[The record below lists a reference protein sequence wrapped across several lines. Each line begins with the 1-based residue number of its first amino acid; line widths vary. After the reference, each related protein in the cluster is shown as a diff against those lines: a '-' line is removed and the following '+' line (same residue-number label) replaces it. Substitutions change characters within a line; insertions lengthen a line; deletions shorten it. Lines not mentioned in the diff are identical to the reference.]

1 MSDKRSDIMKIWRE
15 CFPADSQEWVD
26 MYFAREYDPTCALT
40 AVDDRG
46 LTVSSLLLQPYSMSF
61 HGSDTGISYISGAA
75 TMPRYRGQGFMT
87 RLIHEAL
94 ILSHSRGDMLCTL
107 IPASRKLRF
116 YYARMGFADVFYTR
130 LHRYTSTHTFAGP
143 GNYDDASACDMAR
156 LYEAYAAL
164 AAMRPCAV
172 RHTSR
177 QFGTIMA
184 DNLLCG
190 GTFKAVADCGSG
202 HITAMAWAVPEEDS
216 PTVRIIDILSTS
228 EDSRRA
234 VLQLIRANYPDRPI
248 TIADTPPDRLVG
260 GTDSACDG
268 TRDRGHTSFRDN
280 GPQQPV
286 A

>member
-1 MSDKRSDIMKIWRE
+1 
-15 CFPADSQEWVD
+15 

-130 LHRYTSTHTFAGP
+130 LHRYTSTHTFAGQATTTTHRP
-143 GNYDDASACDMAR
+143 VTWPDSMKHMPLWRQCVRA
-156 LYEAYAAL
+156 
-164 AAMRPCAV
+164 PCAT
-172 RHTSR
+172 RRDS
-177 QFGTIMA
+177 
-184 DNLLCG
+184 
-190 GTFKAVADCGSG
+190 SG
-202 HITAMAWAVPEEDS
+202 
-216 PTVRIIDILSTS
+216 L
-228 EDSRRA
+228 
-234 VLQLIRANYPDRPI
+234 
-248 TIADTPPDRLVG
+248 
-260 GTDSACDG
+260 
-268 TRDRGHTSFRDN
+268 
-280 GPQQPV
+280 
-286 A
+286 